1 MLSVN
6 KLITDAYD
14 AAMPSMY
21 DATDGNMT
29 VVGCQELNRLITQLN
44 NQGFLA
50 MAQKWVDAPA
60 RRVVEF
66 RKLEQWE
73 HASDYPNSVDMEPPQ
88 SVQGVARK
96 IGNRYVTLASCNHV
110 QMAQRN
116 PTSTATSWTYD
127 IITETV
133 PNESD
138 HGNLVRNV
146 GVLTLDG
153 EPRNSVRVWYNE
165 KIPTYKTDDTI
176 YLPDLYNELLM
187 SGLTVRIAQY
197 FELAPEKIAN
207 LEVDFTTAKSLIR
220 TANINQRMQ
229 QSVNLVGDYNTSY
242 NNGFYGEGM

>member
-1 MLSVN
+1 
-6 KLITDAYD
+6 
-14 AAMPSMY
+14 MPSMY
-21 DATDGNMT
+21 DSTDGNMT

-50 MAQKWVDAPA
+50 MSQKWVDAPA
-60 RRVVEF
+60 QRVIEF

-73 HASDYPNSVDMEPPQ
+73 HASDFPRSVNMEPPQ
-88 SVQGVARK
+88 SIQGVARK
-96 IGNRYVTLASCNHV
+96 VGNRYITLASCNHV

-116 PTSTATSWTYD
+116 QTMTATSWTYD

-146 GVLTLDG
+146 GILTLDG
-153 EPRNSVRVWYNE
+153 NPRNSVRVWYNE
-165 KIPTYKTDDTI
+165 KIPTYKSDDTI

-187 SGLTVRIAQY
+187 SGLCVRIAQY

-207 LEVDFTTAKSLIR
+207 LEVDFTTAKNLIR

-229 QSVNLVGDYNTSY
+229 QSASLVGDYNSAY
-242 NNGFYGEGM
+242 NNGLYGVGM